1 MAYIGV
7 ATLSFEKGYH
17 VGWREARRIIDH
29 TTLFRALLHVAHL
42 TGSGGCAEKLLK
54 GGLEASALLPA
65 LPAGKEVRLLAP
77 FPGIPCL
84 GKATRIRGLYL
95 TITTLREL
103 LAYISQC
110 LQRGGTPVARESKLG
125 SVIVD
130 CTGAPAQS
138 LELARSGS
146 LACFN
151 DECKALVPYALEEL
165 YVMVAEYRNRIDR
178 MSGAADLFETYGYK
192 PLTPHWLV
200 FRGDRDAVECGFALL
215 EILQRF
221 GLGGLRSRGWGR
233 FKLSREV
240 AINPGDHEVLA
251 TSSGWRRG
259 VNYTLGLMTPG
270 EWVDLERTFATR
282 EVVMGR
288 SGPSNNEYKLPV
300 VYAMDVGSIVS
311 AREIPSPRVLSLAG
325 GAVMIFNPVV
335 VHA

>member
-1 MAYIGV
+1 MTYIGV

-29 TTLFRALLHVAHL
+29 TTLLRALLHVAHL

-65 LPAGKEVRLLAP
+65 LPAGNEVRLLAP
-77 FPGIPCL
+77 FPRIPCL

-95 TITTLREL
+95 TLTTLRRL
-103 LAYISQC
+103 LLPVSQC
-110 LQRGGTPVARESKLG
+110 LQIGGTPVARESGLG
-125 SVIVD
+125 SVIVY
-130 CTGAPAQS
+130 CAGAPAQS
-138 LELARSGS
+138 LELATLGS
-146 LACFN
+146 IACFR
-151 DECKALVPYALEEL
+151 DECDALAPYALDEL

-178 MSGAADLFETYGYK
+178 LTGAADPFETYGFK

-200 FRGDRDAVECGFALL
+200 LKGDGDAVECGFTLL

-233 FKLSREV
+233 FKLSRDA
-240 AINPGDHEVLA
+240 AINAGDHDVLA
-251 TSSGWRRG
+251 KSSGWTRG

-270 EWVDLERTFATR
+270 NWVDSERTFATR
-282 EVVMGR
+282 EIVMGR
-288 SGPSNNEYKLPV
+288 SGPSNNEYKLPI

-311 AREIPSPRVLSLAG
+311 AREIPSPRVLSLG
-325 GAVMIFNPVV
+325 GRAVMIFNPVV